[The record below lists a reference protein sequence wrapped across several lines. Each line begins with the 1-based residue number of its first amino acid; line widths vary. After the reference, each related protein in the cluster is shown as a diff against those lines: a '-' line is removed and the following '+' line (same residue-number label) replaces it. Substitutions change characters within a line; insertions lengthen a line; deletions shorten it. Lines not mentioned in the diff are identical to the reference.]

1 MYILYEKELYYLYI
15 DFAATGR
22 YIFLLLE
29 LYFSHYYTVMLFMQ
43 IKLIEWISGD
53 NAQFGL

>member
-29 LYFSHYYTVMLFMQ
+29 LYFSHYYTVMLFIQ
-43 IKLIEWISGD
+43 IKLIE
-53 NAQFGL
+53 